1 MIDHLVM
8 QQHLEGRSCDELI
21 RQYAQFVVC
30 CRLVFKKFNFHKQ
43 HLIKNEFLQQ
53 SGSFPRL
60 WDGMRML
67 LIQASVENG
76 FSVHRQVML
85 QNLKERSFIAQWTI
99 HNHLLD
105 IGGLDALVVDKLLL
119 LAASSGRQKFT
130 DYLERQRAKSAK
142 GVKRKALSDEITALE
157 KRQKTVQSLSRG
169 SERHDASHEIKCIPP
184 VCEGER

>member
-1 MIDHLVM
+1 
-8 QQHLEGRSCDELI
+8 
-21 RQYAQFVVC
+21 
-30 CRLVFKKFNFHKQ
+30 
-43 HLIKNEFLQQ
+43 
-53 SGSFPRL
+53 
-60 WDGMRML
+60 MRML

-157 KRQKTVQSLSRG
+157 KRQKTVQSLSRC
-169 SERHDASHEIKCIPP
+169 SERHGPNHEIKCIPP
-184 VCEGER
+184 VCEGERWGTRFVGKENLRNFVRTCKGDQISKYSNIQYCKFHTAQIAYIVTIVRMSTDECGIVGLTLS